1 MYSPDDLETMQR
13 VREALNPR
21 GLANPG
27 KLFPTPGAVIQSDLQ
42 MIKVPQARRDTLKAL
57 AAFVLQQ
64 PEADPGQWQ
73 QIKGIGPWTI
83 NYARLRGLSDSDI
96 WLGGDLGVQKALAK
110 HADNGS
116 VALAHSNLAP
126 WRSYAT
132 FQLWFSLGD

>member
-1 MYSPDDLETMQR
+1 
-13 VREALNPR
+13 
-21 GLANPG
+21 
-27 KLFPTPGAVIQSDLQ
+27 

-57 AAFVLQQ
+57 ADFVLQQ
-64 PEADPGQWQ
+64 PDAAPELWQ

-83 NYARLRGLSDSDI
+83 SYARLRGLSDSDI

-132 FQLWFSLGD
+132 FQLWFSLGG